1 MHRDRGEERVTRP
14 HRARERAPPHVLDVG
29 RALVCSFTT
38 EEKEK
43 GIASR
48 RFGDRTTRALRCNKS
63 TSSTDGD

>member
-14 HRARERAPPHVLDVG
+14 HRARERAAPHVLDVG

-43 GIASR
+43 GHR
-48 RFGDRTTRALRCNKS
+48 Q
-63 TSSTDGD
+63 